1 MSGDFKLEG
10 RNGVLAIKM
19 LKRVSLLLE
28 KNNIPY
34 ILEAGTLLG
43 VIRENRLLPW
53 DNDIDVTITRPYEKQ
68 LLKNI
73 WKLRFY
79 GYKVQVKYYKKDL
92 KFFKSKELR
101 IIKIWYLN
109 PLKFFKREV
118 VLDIFIKRKIGEE
131 YFWTEG
137 LRPPVLKVVPAKFYD
152 NLTQITFMDKQFSV
166 PKDYIG
172 YLECHYGKE
181 WRIPVKEWNFKE
193 NAKCTKEYLE

>member
-10 RNGVLAIKM
+10 RNGVLAVKM
-19 LKRVSLLLE
+19 LKRVSRLLE

-53 DNDIDVTITRPYEKQ
+53 DNDIDLTITRPFEKR

-73 WKLRFY
+73 WKLRFF

-137 LRPPVLKVVPAKFYD
+137 LRPPVLKVVPAKFHD
-152 NLTQITFMDKQFSV
+152 NLTQITFKKKKFSV
-166 PKDYIG
+166 PNDYEG
-172 YLECHYGKE
+172 YLVCLYGKD
-181 WRIPVKEWNFKE
+181 WRTPVKNWDFKKDS
-193 NAKCTKEYLE
+193 KCTKEYLE

>member
-1 MSGDFKLEG
+1 MSGNFKLEG
-10 RNGVLAIKM
+10 RNGVLAVKM
-19 LKRVSLLLE
+19 LKRISQLLE

-109 PLKFFKREV
+109 PLKLFKREV

-152 NLTQITFMDKQFSV
+152 NLTQITFMNKQFSV

-172 YLECHYGKE
+172 YLECHYGKD
-181 WRIPVKEWNFKE
+181 WRIPVKEWDFRTSDLS
-193 NAKCTKEYLE
+193 TKEFL